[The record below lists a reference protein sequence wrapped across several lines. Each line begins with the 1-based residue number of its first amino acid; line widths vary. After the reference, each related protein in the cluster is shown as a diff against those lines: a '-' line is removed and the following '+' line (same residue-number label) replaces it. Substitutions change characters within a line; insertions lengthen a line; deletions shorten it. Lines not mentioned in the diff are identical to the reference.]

1 MQIKQ
6 SFYGQYLYFM
16 QTDVLPPTLKA
27 MRSNRTG
34 RTKRKNR
41 RKAVF
46 SLIYKGF
53 SVFELECFS
62 GEKLSFSG
70 FRTVSHRLKCRKNV
84 VVRHSPLHDIDH
96 GFRIAQALGFF
107 GAACHTFF

>member
-1 MQIKQ
+1 
-6 SFYGQYLYFM
+6 
-16 QTDVLPPTLKA
+16 

-53 SVFELECFS
+53 SAFERECFS
-62 GEKLSFSG
+62 GEKLSFSR
-70 FRTVSHRLKCRKNV
+70 FRTVSHGLNNRKII
-84 VVRHSPLHDIDH
+84 VVRFLASHDVDH
-96 GFRIAQALGFF
+96 GLCIAQALGFF
-107 GAACHTFF
+107 RGAVQLAFTGAFAASFFYP

>member
-1 MQIKQ
+1 MHL
-6 SFYGQYLYFM
+6 SRLS
-16 QTDVLPPTLKA
+16 PTLKA

-46 SLIYKGF
+46 SLVYKGF
-53 SVFELECFS
+53 SAFERECFS

-70 FRTVSHRLKCRKNV
+70 FRTVSPGLRSRKIVAVRLL
-84 VVRHSPLHDIDH
+84 PLHNVNH
-96 GFRIAQALGFF
+96 GFSIAQALGFF
-107 GAACHTFF
+107 GGACHTFF

>member
-1 MQIKQ
+1 MHL
-6 SFYGQYLYFM
+6 SRLS
-16 QTDVLPPTLKA
+16 PTLKA

-53 SVFELECFS
+53 SAFERECFS
-62 GEKLSFSG
+62 GEKLSFSR
-70 FRTVSHRLKCRKNV
+70 FRTVSHGLHSRKIV
-84 VVRHSPLHDIDH
+84 VVRLLASHDIDH

>member
-1 MQIKQ
+1 MHLNRL
-6 SFYGQYLYFM
+6 S
-16 QTDVLPPTLKA
+16 PTLKA

-46 SLIYKGF
+46 SLIYKCF
-53 SVFELECFS
+53 SAFERECFS

-70 FRTVSHRLKCRKNV
+70 FRTVLHRLDIRQIFV
-84 VVRHSPLHDIDH
+84 SPS
-96 GFRIAQALGFF
+96 
-107 GAACHTFF
+107 

>member
-1 MQIKQ
+1 MQIDI
-6 SFYGQYLYFM
+6 L
-16 QTDVLPPTLKA
+16 TPTLKA

-53 SVFELECFS
+53 SAFERECFS

-70 FRTVSHRLKCRKNV
+70 FRTVSHGLNNRKII
-84 VVRHSPLHDIDH
+84 VVRFLASHDVDH

>member
-1 MQIKQ
+1 MHL
-6 SFYGQYLYFM
+6 SRLS
-16 QTDVLPPTLKA
+16 PTLKA

-41 RKAVF
+41 RKAVL

-53 SVFELECFS
+53 SAFERECFS

-70 FRTVSHRLKCRKNV
+70 FRTVSHRLDIRQIFV
-84 VVRHSPLHDIDH
+84 SPS
-96 GFRIAQALGFF
+96 
-107 GAACHTFF
+107 

>member
-1 MQIKQ
+1 MHL
-6 SFYGQYLYFM
+6 SR
-16 QTDVLPPTLKA
+16 LPPTLKA

-53 SVFELECFS
+53 SAFERECFS
-62 GEKLSFSG
+62 DEKLSFSR
-70 FRTVSHRLKCRKNV
+70 FRTVSHRLNNRKII
-84 VVRHSPLHDIDH
+84 VVRFLASHDVDH
-96 GFRIAQALGFF
+96 GLRIAQAFGFF
-107 GAACHTFF
+107 RDAVQLAFTGTFANSFFYP

>member
-1 MQIKQ
+1 MHL
-6 SFYGQYLYFM
+6 SL
-16 QTDVLPPTLKA
+16 LPPTLKA

-46 SLIYKGF
+46 SLIYNGF
-53 SVFELECFS
+53 LAFERECFS

-70 FRTVSHRLKCRKNV
+70 FRTVSHGLRSRKIV

-96 GFRIAQALGFF
+96 GLCIAKALSFF
-107 GAACHTFF
+107 LAACYTFF

>member
-1 MQIKQ
+1 
-6 SFYGQYLYFM
+6 
-16 QTDVLPPTLKA
+16 

-53 SVFELECFS
+53 SVFERECFS

-70 FRTVSHRLKCRKNV
+70 FRTVSHCLNNRKII
-84 VVRHSPLHDIDH
+84 VVRFLPLHNVDH
-96 GFRIAQALGFF
+96 GFRITQALGFF
-107 GAACHTFF
+107 RGAVQLAFTGTFADSFFYP

>member
-1 MQIKQ
+1 
-6 SFYGQYLYFM
+6 
-16 QTDVLPPTLKA
+16 

-53 SVFELECFS
+53 SAFERKCFS

-70 FRTVSHRLKCRKNV
+70 FRTVSHGLRSRKIVAVRLL
-84 VVRHSPLHDIDH
+84 PLHNVDH
-96 GFRIAQALGFF
+96 GLSIAQAFGFF
-107 GAACHTFF
+107 RGAVQLAFTGAFADSFFYP

>member
-1 MQIKQ
+1 MQI
-6 SFYGQYLYFM
+6 
-16 QTDVLPPTLKA
+16 DILPPTLKA

-53 SVFELECFS
+53 SAFERECFS

-70 FRTVSHRLKCRKNV
+70 FRMVSHGLNNRKII
-84 VVRHSPLHDIDH
+84 VVRFLASHDINH
-96 GFRIAQALGFF
+96 RLRIAQALGFF
-107 GAACHTFF
+107 WTASHTFF

>member
-1 MQIKQ
+1 MQWKQ
-6 SFYGQYLYFM
+6 LFYGYYLYFM
-16 QTDVLPPTLKA
+16 QIDILPPTLKA

-53 SVFELECFS
+53 SAFERECFS

-70 FRTVSHRLKCRKNV
+70 FRTVSHRLDIRQIFV
-84 VVRHSPLHDIDH
+84 SPS
-96 GFRIAQALGFF
+96 
-107 GAACHTFF
+107 

>member
-1 MQIKQ
+1 
-6 SFYGQYLYFM
+6 
-16 QTDVLPPTLKA
+16 

-53 SVFELECFS
+53 SVFERECFS
-62 GEKLSFSG
+62 GEKLIFSG

-107 GAACHTFF
+107 RGAVQLAFTGTFANSFFYP

>member
-1 MQIKQ
+1 
-6 SFYGQYLYFM
+6 
-16 QTDVLPPTLKA
+16 

-41 RKAVF
+41 RKAVL

-53 SVFELECFS
+53 SAFKWECFS

-70 FRTVSHRLKCRKNV
+70 FRTVSHRLDIRQII
-84 VVRHSPLHDIDH
+84 VVRFLASHDVNH
-96 GFRIAQALGFF
+96 RLRIAQAFGFF
-107 GAACHTFF
+107 RGAVQLAFTGAFADSFFYP

>member
-1 MQIKQ
+1 
-6 SFYGQYLYFM
+6 
-16 QTDVLPPTLKA
+16 

-53 SVFELECFS
+53 SAFERECFS

-70 FRTVSHRLKCRKNV
+70 FRTVSHRLNNRRII
-84 VVRHSPLHDIDH
+84 VVRFLASHNVDH

-107 GAACHTFF
+107 RGAVQLAFTGAFADSFFYP

>member
-1 MQIKQ
+1 
-6 SFYGQYLYFM
+6 
-16 QTDVLPPTLKA
+16 

-53 SVFELECFS
+53 SAFEREFFS
-62 GEKLSFSG
+62 AEKLSFSG
-70 FRTVSHRLKCRKNV
+70 FRTVSHGLRSRKIV

-107 GAACHTFF
+107 GGAVQLAFTGAFADSFFYP

>member
-1 MQIKQ
+1 
-6 SFYGQYLYFM
+6 M

-53 SVFELECFS
+53 SAFERECFS

-70 FRTVSHRLKCRKNV
+70 FRTVSHGLRSRKIVAVRLL
-84 VVRHSPLHDIDH
+84 PLHNVDH
-96 GFRIAQALGFF
+96 GLSIAQALGFF
-107 GAACHTFF
+107 RGAVQLAFTGTFANSFFYP

>member
-1 MQIKQ
+1 MQIDI
-6 SFYGQYLYFM
+6 L
-16 QTDVLPPTLKA
+16 TPTLKA

-53 SVFELECFS
+53 SVFERECFS

-70 FRTVSHRLKCRKNV
+70 FRTVSHCLNNRKII
-84 VVRHSPLHDIDH
+84 VVRFLASHDVDH
-96 GFRIAQALGFF
+96 CFRIAQALGFF

>member
-1 MQIKQ
+1 
-6 SFYGQYLYFM
+6 
-16 QTDVLPPTLKA
+16 

-53 SVFELECFS
+53 SAFKWECFS

-96 GFRIAQALGFF
+96 GFRIAQAFGFF
-107 GAACHTFF
+107 RGAVQLAFTGAFADSFFYP